1 MSDFNPRPAVPTFG
15 QIFSD
20 YPKNEEKTPG
30 TKFLT
35 SSQVSSRKVW
45 LARESQVLASCTR
58 IVPEGDLILEV
69 SIGATSKYFL
79 VASQVLVST
88 SAVFAK
94 MLGKKSNFAEAV
106 ALRESKGK
114 DQPVIVKVE
123 DDDPPMME
131 LILYALHLQY
141 KRVPDSIPLSMLFKA
156 AIICDKYALH
166 EALRLIAKVWSDPL
180 KNEANE
186 SPREWLFISWVL
198 GPESVFTEVSKQLI
212 LDGSSNLDNEDEL
225 VFGEGKLTL
234 HECVPSAVSC

>member
-30 TKFLT
+30 TKVLT
-35 SSQVSSRKVW
+35 S
-45 LARESQVLASCTR
+45 SQVLASCTR

-69 SIGATSKYFL
+69 STGATSKYFL

-94 MLGKKSNFAEAV
+94 MLGKESNFAEAV

-114 DQPVIVKVE
+114 DQPLAVIVKVE
-123 DDDPPMME
+123 DDDPPTME
-131 LILYALHLQY
+131 LILYALHSQY
-141 KRVPDSIPLSMLFKA
+141 KRVPDSIPLTMLFEA

-186 SPREWLFISWVL
+186 SPRQWLFISWVL